1 MDVEVT
7 FGQKNFERALYTIEI
22 RTEHAVSIAT
32 ECQKRWGNE
41 EETPPEKRNKK
52 LLEKRIAC
60 KTEALRNVPVKH

>member
-32 ECQKRWGNE
+32 VLEEMGKWRGNS
-41 EETPPEKRNKK
+41 TWEKK
-52 LLEKRIAC
+52 
-60 KTEALRNVPVKH
+60 